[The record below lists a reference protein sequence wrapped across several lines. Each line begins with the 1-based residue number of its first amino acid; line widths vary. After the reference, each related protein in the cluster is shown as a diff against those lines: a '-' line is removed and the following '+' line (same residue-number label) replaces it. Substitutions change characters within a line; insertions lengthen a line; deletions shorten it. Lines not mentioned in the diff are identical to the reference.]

1 MLGEW
6 WYTSSQNLQFDF
18 TNGSVGNEGGTK
30 YKRIP
35 FVQNMAIVTNPYT
48 MCKQWHKTGCRAH
61 LRYLKIP
68 NCIIIPASNDGSG
81 IGFSASPGIQQ
92 DVGYY

>member
-18 TNGSVGNEGGTK
+18 TNGSVGNEGGHK
-30 YKRIP
+30 
-35 FVQNMAIVTNPYT
+35 VQDDLICAEYGDRDEPYT
-48 MCKQWHKTGCRAH
+48 MCKQWHKSGCRAH

-68 NCIIIPASNDGSG
+68 NCIIIPPSNDRSG
-81 IGFSASPGIQQ
+81 IEFSASPGMQ
-92 DVGYY
+92 